1 MSRYAYNEK
10 DPSAFTVWWLNA
22 DRDADMDCGS
32 FPTQAEAEAALPA
45 IVAELLAECAQDA
58 DQEAGIRAGSL
69 HLEFPETAD
78 GERGETEPM
87 TWPGEMS

>member
-1 MSRYAYNEK
+1 MSRYAYNDK
-10 DPSAFTVWWLNA
+10 DPAAFTVWWLNA

-45 IVAELLAECAQDA
+45 IAAELLAECAQDA
-58 DQEAGIRAGSL
+58 DQEAGILAGSL

>member
-1 MSRYAYNEK
+1 MSRYAYNDK
-10 DPSAFTVWWLNA
+10 DAAAYTVWWLNA

-32 FPTQAEAEAALPA
+32 FPTQAEAAAALPA

-69 HLEFPETAD
+69 HLEYPED
-78 GERGETEPM
+78 DNGERGETQPM
-87 TWPGEMS
+87 DWPEVTP